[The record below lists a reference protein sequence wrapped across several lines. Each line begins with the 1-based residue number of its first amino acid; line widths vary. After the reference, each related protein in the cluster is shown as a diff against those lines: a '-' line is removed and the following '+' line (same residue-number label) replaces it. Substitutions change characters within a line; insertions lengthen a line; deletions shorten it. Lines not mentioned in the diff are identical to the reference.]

1 MPKFVGVSYLRF
13 DDTFYV
19 KVNQEVLDEAKKIIM
34 DIHDLIKEKEEM
46 EDWEQTP
53 QNLCKWCSFHES
65 KGGPCDA
72 EIPKW
77 RPPAGSKP
85 RRKYAKAVNSTLSE
99 DDIAKYL
106 PQPEEE
112 EQK

>member
-1 MPKFVGVSYLRF
+1 
-13 DDTFYV
+13 
-19 KVNQEVLDEAKKIIM
+19 M
-34 DIHDLIKEKEEM
+34 DIHDLIKEKQEM
-46 EDWEQTP
+46 EDWIQTP
-53 QNLCKWCSFHES
+53 QNLCKWCSFHKT

-77 RPPAGSKP
+77 KP
-85 RRKYAKAVNSTLSE
+85 KGPYKGRKKYPKAINSTLSE

-112 EQK
+112 EKK